1 MNGKTIGR
9 TAAALTLA
17 ALSMGGAGAD
27 APVAPTPGQQMAW
40 ALHLLQQA
48 RYGEAIG
55 AAQDLVTRE
64 PNAAASYE
72 VRGTLAL
79 YVGSLARARSD
90 FQVAAT
96 RAPLDAAAQY
106 GAALCALFGRR
117 WDAARADLGLARRA
131 PGLTAAQAADLDT
144 ADDYLDFL
152 QGHPGAAPAIPSD
165 DAMRQEL
172 SAMTALRADPSTGT
186 ALLTQ
191 FLQTPSGVPQVR
203 EDDGVRA
210 LFDAQ
215 TPLEPSVVEPTLR
228 QSYGAMMGAQIAY
241 ALRRHGRL
249 AVISGTVRL
258 QRPPRPAASAL
269 PAVVTFSIDGHTA
282 AMLDSAPFAFTWD
295 TTQVV
300 NGRHLITVEAEDAV
314 GHALD
319 TKTLTVVVQNAH
331 PLVVDDGRED
341 FTDADIA
348 ASGPQLWDLLRLRPA
363 RKAAQWALADALAL
377 QGDRAGADA
386 HRLVAAALDPDYK
399 DSRRYAGLALDDTPL
414 TALPHAFRVASTKAL
429 GLWRGDASLKQVAL
443 TFDDGPNPQKT
454 PALLD
459 ALDQAGVPATFF
471 VVGARAGENPDLI
484 RRMARMGDDVE
495 NHSYTHPNMDQVD
508 PIVAEE
514 ELLRNCVVV
523 QALTGRAPRFF
534 RPPGGNG
541 GPAVG
546 ALARRYGLTETFWS
560 LDAISAEYAG
570 SPAALVRFVLARVH
584 PGSIVLM
591 HDAPD
596 ATIAA
601 IPALAAGL
609 RAQGY
614 QLVTLSQM
622 ARSGRMA
629 AAPALA
635 GHE

>member
-1 MNGKTIGR
+1 
-9 TAAALTLA
+9 
-17 ALSMGGAGAD
+17 
-27 APVAPTPGQQMAW
+27 MAW
-40 ALHLLQQA
+40 VLHLMQQA
-48 RYGEAIG
+48 RYGEAIN
-55 AAQDLVTRE
+55 AAQDLVTME
-64 PNAAASYE
+64 PNAAPAYE

-79 YVGSLARARSD
+79 YVGDLDRARGDFGVAAARA
-90 FQVAAT
+90 
-96 RAPLDAAAQY
+96 PGDAAAQY
-106 GAALCALFGRR
+106 GAALCALFGRQ
-117 WDAARADLGLARRA
+117 WDTARADLAVARRT

-144 ADDYLDFL
+144 ADAYLDFL
-152 QGHPGAAPAIPSD
+152 QGQPVPAPTTEATPAD
-165 DAMRQEL
+165 PLRQEM
-172 SAMTALRADPSTGT
+172 SAMVALRADPTMGA

-215 TPLEPSVVEPTLR
+215 QPLEPSIVEPTLR
-228 QSYGAMMGAQIAY
+228 QSYATQIAAQIAY
-241 ALRRHGRL
+241 ARRRLGSL
-249 AVISGTVRL
+249 AVVTGHVRL
-258 QRPPRPAASAL
+258 MAPPQA
-269 PAVVTFSIDGHTA
+269 AVVTFSVDGHAA
-282 AMLDSAPFAFTWD
+282 AMLNSAPFTFDWD

-300 NGRHLITVEAEDAV
+300 NGRHTVTIETDDGAGRVLSVRTRTVEVRND
-314 GHALD
+314 
-319 TKTLTVVVQNAH
+319 H
-331 PLVVDDGRED
+331 PQVADDGRGD
-341 FTDADIA
+341 FTAADVSA
-348 ASGPQLWDLLRLRPA
+348 AEPQLWDLLRLRPG
-363 RKAAQWALADALAL
+363 RKAAQWALADQLAVR
-377 QGDRAGADA
+377 GDRAGADA
-386 HRLVAAALDPDYK
+386 HRLVAAALDPNYR
-399 DSRRYAGLALDDTPL
+399 DSRRYAALSFGH
-414 TALPHAFRVASTKAL
+414 ALPVALSGTFRVASTKAV
-429 GLWRGDASLKQVAL
+429 GLWRGDAALKQVAL

-459 ALDQAGVPATFF
+459 ALDQVGAPVTFF
-471 VVGARAGENPDLI
+471 VVGARAGENPHLI

-541 GPAVG
+541 GLAVG

-560 LDAISAEYAG
+560 LDAIGMEYAG
-570 SPAALVRFVLARVH
+570 SPTALVHFVLAHVH

-601 IPALAAGL
+601 IPALVAGL

-614 QLVTLSQM
+614 QLVTMTQM
-622 ARSGRMA
+622 AQSGRMSEA
-629 AAPALA
+629 GAQS